1 MAFDYDVIILGS
13 GPAGFSCAM
22 QSTKFD
28 KKVLMVEADNEN
40 IGGTW
45 LNKGTVPSKALREA
59 ADLIHSFHSQFGDEK
74 GRKPFER
81 FRMED
86 LMHYKKTILE
96 SKNKKVKTDLIK
108 NEVDTARGF
117 GKIIDEH
124 TVEVKDQLNKTST
137 FTAKNIL
144 IATGSSP
151 KSPKNFEI
159 NHKSILDYD
168 SILDLTH
175 IPRRLV
181 IVGSGIIAF
190 EFATVFAAL
199 GTRITILSDTDD
211 MLPFLDREIKDQLLK
226 ILKKKNIQIFKE
238 AAVER
243 VGANELR
250 TCMEVAFK
258 LKSTERLHVSE
269 TDHVLYIGGK
279 IPNSSDIGI
288 DKLKVKLQKDGFIEV
303 NKNYETAVPNIYAV
317 GDVIGEHSSAA
328 VSFVQGRM
336 AACNMFDMRNDSLG
350 ADIPYGIYSIPEISA
365 IGLTELQAEELGID
379 VTVGRAYFDNLTQ
392 ADIKQETDGVLKLV
406 FRTDNLKL
414 IGVHI
419 IGSQAT
425 DLIHLGQS
433 IMATGG
439 TIKYFIEN
447 VLNYPTYTEAYR
459 IAAFNGVNRVYKA
472 GVKYKKILER

>member
-13 GPAGFSCAM
+13 GPAGYSCAM
-22 QSTKFD
+22 QTTKFD
-28 KKVLMVEADNEN
+28 KKVLIVEADNRN
-40 IGGTW
+40 IGGAW

-59 ADLIHSFHSQFGDEK
+59 ADLIHNFHFQFGDEK
-74 GRKPFER
+74 GRKPYEK

-124 TVEVKDQLNKTST
+124 TVEVKDQLNKTNT
-137 FTAKNIL
+137 FTTENIL

-151 KSPKNFEI
+151 KSPKNFKI
-159 NHKSILDYD
+159 NHTSVLDYD
-168 SILDLTH
+168 SILNLTH
-175 IPRRLV
+175 IPGRLV

-199 GTRITILSDTDD
+199 GTRITILSDTDN
-211 MLPFLDREIKDQLLK
+211 MLSFLDKEIKDELLM

-238 AAVER
+238 ATVES
-243 VGANELR
+243 VKANDLR
-250 TCMEVAFK
+250 NCMEVAFT
-258 LKSTERLHVSE
+258 LESSRRLQVSE

-279 IPNSSDIGI
+279 TPNSSNIGI
-288 DKLKVKLQKDGFIEV
+288 DNLNVKLQKDGFIEV
-303 NKNYETAVPNIYAV
+303 NKNYQTAVPNIYAV
-317 GDVIGEHSSAA
+317 GDVVGEHSSAA

-336 AACNMFDMRNDSLG
+336 AACNMFDMQNDSLG

-365 IGLTELQAEELGID
+365 IGLTEFQAKELGID
-379 VTVGRAYFDNLTQ
+379 VTIGRAYFNNLTQ

-433 IMATGG
+433 IMVNGG

-459 IAAFNGVNRVYKA
+459 IAAFNGINRFYEA
-472 GVKYKKILER
+472 GVKYKNILKK